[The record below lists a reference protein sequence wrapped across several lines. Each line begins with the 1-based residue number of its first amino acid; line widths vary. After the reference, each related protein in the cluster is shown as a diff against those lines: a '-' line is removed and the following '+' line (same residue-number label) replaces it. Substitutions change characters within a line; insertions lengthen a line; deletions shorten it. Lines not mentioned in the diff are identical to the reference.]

1 MGEPPGAA
9 GTAAATADEAL
20 AAGPQ
25 PSLRL
30 AVLLTTLVALG
41 PLSTDLYLPAL
52 PTLAR
57 VFATDAA
64 RVQLTLSVYLAGF
77 ACAQLVYG
85 PLSDRFGRR
94 PVLLAGLVLYFF
106 ASLACIAA
114 PSIEALIG
122 ARFLQALGACVG
134 PVLGR
139 AIVRDV
145 WGEAEAARVIAYLGA
160 AMSIAPLVGPTIGG
174 LLTVAFGW
182 QANFVLLALF
192 SGVQTVAVA
201 RLLAESNRHPDPTA
215 LRPGRLL
222 ANYGKLLADRR
233 YLGYLLAFAFSYSAM
248 FAFISGSSFVLI
260 GRFGL
265 SPAAYGMCFG
275 VVVLG
280 YLMGSSAS
288 GHLVRRFGAERLLL
302 AGCWLGAL
310 AGTLLLILEVA
321 GVWHLGATLGPMFL
335 CAMGTGLVLPNALG
349 RALAPYP
356 TMAGVASALMGF
368 GQMAIAAVVGVAV
381 GHGLAGTSA
390 AQGGL
395 ALALAVALCTGL
407 APLAYLALVRRLPAP
422 DQPAS

>member
-1 MGEPPGAA
+1 MEEPPGAS
-9 GTAAATADEAL
+9 T

-64 RVQLTLSVYLAGF
+64 RVQLTLSVFLAGF

-94 PVLLAGLVLYFF
+94 PVLLAGLVLYFL

-114 PSIEALIG
+114 PSIEALIA

-160 AMSIAPLVGPTIGG
+160 AMSLAPLVGPTIGG
-174 LLTVAFGW
+174 VLTVAFGW

-192 SGVQTVAVA
+192 SGVQTLAVA
-201 RLLAESNRHPDPTA
+201 RLLAESNRHRDPSA

-222 ANYGKLLADRR
+222 ANYGRLLADRR
-233 YLGYLLAFAFSYSAM
+233 YVGYLLAFAFSYSAL

-280 YLMGSSAS
+280 YITGSSTS
-288 GHLVRRFGAERLLL
+288 GHLVRRYGADRLLL

-310 AGTLLLILEVA
+310 AGALLLALEVA
-321 GVWHLGATLGPMFL
+321 GVRHLGAILGPMFL
-335 CAMGTGLVLPNALG
+335 CTLGTGLVLPNALG

-368 GQMAIAAVVGVAV
+368 AQMAIAALVGVAV
-381 GHGLAGTSA
+381 GHGLAGTST

-407 APLAYLALVRRLPAP
+407 APLAYLALVHRAAV
-422 DQPAS
+422 QSEPAS